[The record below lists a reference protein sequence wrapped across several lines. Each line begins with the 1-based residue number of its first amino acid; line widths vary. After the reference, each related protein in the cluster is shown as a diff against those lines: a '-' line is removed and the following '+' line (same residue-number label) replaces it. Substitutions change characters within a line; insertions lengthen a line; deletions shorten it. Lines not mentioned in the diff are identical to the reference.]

1 MKKSVR
7 VLCLILTLS
16 LLLAFPVHGESNVEP
31 RASAF
36 FSSYWTFL
44 HKTSSTSFEV
54 WFDVDA
60 NAAFM
65 QEIGASMIEVY
76 ESPNGENNWTK
87 VQVYEKADYPTMI
100 DYNTSSHTSYVTY
113 DDAISGHYYTACVT
127 YYAKNS
133 TGIGERFIYTEI
145 MQM

>member
-16 LLLAFPVHGESNVEP
+16 LLMAFPVHAESNAEP

-44 HKTSSTSFEV
+44 HKASSTSIEI
-54 WFDVDA
+54 WFDVNA
-60 NAAFM
+60 NAAVM
-65 QEIGASMIEVY
+65 QEIGASMIELY
-76 ESPNGENNWTK
+76 ESADGQSWTI
-87 VQVYEKADYPTMI
+87 VETYEKEDYPSMI
-100 DYNTSSHTSYVTY
+100 DYNTGSHTGYVTY
-113 DDAISGHYYTACVT
+113 SNAISGYYYSACVT

-133 TGIGERFIYTEI
+133 TGIGERFIYTDTL
-145 MQM
+145 QM

>member
-16 LLLAFPVHGESNVEP
+16 LLMAFPVHAESNTEP
-31 RASAF
+31 RASAV

-44 HKTSSTSFEV
+44 YKTSSTSFEV

-65 QEIGASMIEVY
+65 QEIGASIIEVY
-76 ESPNGENNWTK
+76 ESTDQQNWTRVK
-87 VQVYEKADYPTMI
+87 VYEKADYPTMI
-100 DYNTSSHTSYVTY
+100 DYNTSSHTSHVTY
-113 DDAISGHYYTACVT
+113 DDAISGRYYTACVT

-133 TGIGERFIYTEI
+133 NGVGEKEIYTSI

>member
-16 LLLAFPVHGESNVEP
+16 LLLAFPVHGESNAEP

-54 WFDVDA
+54 WFDVTA
-60 NAAFM
+60 NAAVM
-65 QEIGASMIEVY
+65 EELGASMVEVY

-87 VQVYEKADYPTMI
+87 VQVYEKADYPDMI
-100 DYNTSSHTSYVTY
+100 DYNTASYVSHVTY
-113 DDAISGHYYTACVT
+113 DDAISGYYYTACVT
-127 YYAKNS
+127 YYAKKGN
-133 TGIGERFIYTEI
+133 GIGERFIYTEI

>member
-1 MKKSVR
+1 MKKNVR
-7 VLCLILTLS
+7 ILCLILTLC
-16 LLLAFPVHGESNVEP
+16 LLVAFPVHAESNAEP

-65 QEIGASMIEVY
+65 EEIGASMIEVY
-76 ESPNGENNWTK
+76 ESSDGETWTI
-87 VQVYEKADYPTMI
+87 VETYEKEDYPSMI

-113 DDAISGHYYTACVT
+113 SNAISGYYYSACVT

-133 TGIGERFIYTEI
+133 TGIGERFIYTETL
-145 MQM
+145 QM